1 MLTIQE
7 MQNNIVSL
15 LGHEHPDTV
24 YFFNLCDND
33 EISKPYYIKFLNYMF
48 NTFITLNSSKLKHI
62 HYHIKS
68 LQNDTIIATKCIEL
82 KGAIETVIARGSM
95 VLEEGNIK
103 AHQGHYIKRGEISER
118 D

>member
-7 MQNNIVSL
+7 MQDNIISL

-24 YFFNLCDND
+24 YFFNLCDHN

-62 HYHIKS
+62 HYNVHN
-68 LQNDTIIATKCIEL
+68 LQNNTITGVKCIEL
-82 KGAIETVIARGSM
+82 DNAINYVSLFHIIPTNKNE
-95 VLEEGNIK
+95 
-103 AHQGHYIKRGEISER
+103 YITILDIVTE
-118 D
+118 